1 MMKIKIEGMMCQ
13 HCVGHVT
20 EALKNINGLSD
31 INVSLEEK
39 CATVSGNVDPAVIK
53 AAIEEEGYDVVGI
66 E

>member
-1 MMKIKIEGMMCQ
+1 MKIKIEGMMCQ

-53 AAIEEEGYDVVGI
+53 AAIEEEGYDVAGI

>member
-1 MMKIKIEGMMCQ
+1 MKIKIEGMMCQ

-20 EALKNINGLSD
+20 EALKSINGLSD
-31 INVSLEEK
+31 INVNLEEK

>member
-1 MMKIKIEGMMCQ
+1 MKIKIEGMSCQ

-20 EALKNINGLSD
+20 EALKNIPGLSD
-31 INVSLEEK
+31 VNVSLEDK
-39 CATVSGNVDPAVIK
+39 CATVSGSADHAVIK

>member
-1 MMKIKIEGMMCQ
+1 MKIKIEGMMCQ

-39 CATVSGNVDPAVIK
+39 CATVSGNVDSAVIK

>member
-1 MMKIKIEGMMCQ
+1 MKIKIEGMMCQ

-20 EALKNINGLSD
+20 EALKNIAGLSD
-31 INVSLEEK
+31 INVSLEDK
-39 CATVSGNVDPAVIK
+39 CATVSGNADPAVIK

>member
-1 MMKIKIEGMMCQ
+1 MCQ

>member
-1 MMKIKIEGMMCQ
+1 MKIKIEGMMCQ

>member
-1 MMKIKIEGMMCQ
+1 MKIKIEGMSCQ

-20 EALKNINGLSD
+20 EALKNIAGLSD
-31 INVSLEEK
+31 IKVSLEEK
-39 CATVSGNVDPAVIK
+39 CATVSGNADPTVIK

>member
-1 MMKIKIEGMMCQ
+1 MKIKIEGMMCQ

-31 INVSLEEK
+31 INVSLDEK

>member
-1 MMKIKIEGMMCQ
+1 MKIKIEGMMCQ

-39 CATVSGNVDPAVIK
+39 CAIVSGNVDPAVIK

>member
-1 MMKIKIEGMMCQ
+1 MKIKIEGMMCQ

-39 CATVSGNVDPAVIK
+39 CATVSGNVDPAVIE